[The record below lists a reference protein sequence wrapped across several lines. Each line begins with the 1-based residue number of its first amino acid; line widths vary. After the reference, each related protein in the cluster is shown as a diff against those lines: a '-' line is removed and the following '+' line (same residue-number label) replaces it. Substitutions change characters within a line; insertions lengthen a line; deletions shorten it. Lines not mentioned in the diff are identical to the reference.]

1 MNDSAASVAVGT
13 GGESAAARNAGDARI
28 EQLYAVLV
36 SVQND
41 TLLLPNLGVAEVV
54 SREGLRAPAPNS
66 PGWFAGVMNW
76 QGVELPVAR
85 FERMNGATVDAP
97 GRRSRIV
104 VMNTVSGR
112 LSAGRFGLLC
122 EGYPHLVTLNR
133 AAIRV
138 ADQRPGDNIKLIL
151 TRALVA
157 SQETVIP
164 NLEYIETELA
174 RVLAG

>member
-1 MNDSAASVAVGT
+1 MN
-13 GGESAAARNAGDARI
+13 ESAQTATNEKV

-36 SVQND
+36 SIQND
-41 TLLLPNLGVAEVV
+41 TLLLPNVGVAEVV
-54 SREGLRAPAPNS
+54 SREGLRAPAPGA
-66 PGWFAGVMNW
+66 PGWYAGLLHW

-85 FERMNGATVDAP
+85 FERLNGATVDAP
-97 GRRSRIV
+97 GRRTRVIV
-104 VMNTVSGR
+104 INTVSGK

-133 AAIRV
+133 AAVRV
-138 ADQRPGDNIKLIL
+138 AEARTSDNAKLIL
-151 TRALVA
+151 MRALVA

-164 NLEYIETELA
+164 NLDFIENELA

>member
-1 MNDSAASVAVGT
+1 MIGDGDSTGLTSDKPAPTAAEVA
-13 GGESAAARNAGDARI
+13 ALKA

-54 SREGLRAPAPNS
+54 SRDGLRAPAPGA
-66 PGWFAGVMNW
+66 PGWFAGLLNW

-85 FERMNGATVDAP
+85 FERMNGAMVDAP
-97 GRRSRIV
+97 GRRSRV
-104 VMNTVSGR
+104 VVINTVSGK

-138 ADQRPGDNIKLIL
+138 ADQRPGDNTQLIL

-164 NLEYIETELA
+164 NLVFIEGELA

>member
-1 MNDSAASVAVGT
+1 MN
-13 GGESAAARNAGDARI
+13 AAATAT

-54 SREGLRAPAPNS
+54 SREGLRLPAAGS
-66 PGWFAGVMNW
+66 PDWYAGLIAW

-85 FERMNGATVDAP
+85 FERLNGAPVEPP

-104 VMNTVSGR
+104 VINTVSGR
-112 LSAGRFGLLC
+112 LSSQRFGLLC

-133 AAIRV
+133 AAMR
-138 ADQRPGDNIKLIL
+138 ATDLRPSDNARLIL
-151 TRALVA
+151 SRALVA

-164 NLEYIETELA
+164 NLEFIETELA
-174 RVLAG
+174 GLLG

>member
-1 MNDSAASVAVGT
+1 MIGNGPATVTAAEAAASQA
-13 GGESAAARNAGDARI
+13 

-54 SREGLRAPAPNS
+54 SREGLRAPAPGA
-66 PGWFAGVMNW
+66 PGWYAGLLGW

-85 FERMNGATVDAP
+85 FERMNGAPVDAP

-104 VMNTVSGR
+104 VVNAISGQ

-138 ADQRPGDNIKLIL
+138 ADPRPGDHPDLIL

-157 SQETVIP
+157 SQATVIP
-164 NLEYIETELA
+164 NLAFIEAELA